1 LLRALDPAPP
11 IDHDQSEDVHLLGR
25 AAAGDRDA
33 FARLFDRHGSVT
45 LGLLTR
51 MLGERSSAE
60 EVLQETFLQVW
71 QQARRYEPRLARPR
85 AWILMIARSRALD
98 RLRSQSARE
107 RREDVVARWD
117 AASSGPV
124 GIRNLEQEERRRA
137 VAAALDALPAE
148 QRQAIELAFFGGLT
162 HSQIAER
169 LAAPLGTVKSRI
181 LLGMNKLRQSLASYS
196 SP

>member
-1 LLRALDPAPP
+1 MDPAPP
-11 IDHDQSEDVHLLGR
+11 IDHDQAEDLHLLGR

-33 FARLFDRHGSVT
+33 FARLFDRHGSVA

-51 MLGERSSAE
+51 MLGERASAE

-107 RREDVVARWD
+107 RREEVVARWET
-117 AASSGPV
+117 ASSGPV

-162 HSQIAER
+162 HTQIAER

-196 SP
+196 RP

>member
-1 LLRALDPAPP
+1 MLRALDPAPP
-11 IDHDQSEDVHLLGR
+11 IDHDQSEDLHLLGR

-33 FARLFDRHGSVT
+33 FARLFDRHGSVA

-107 RREDVVARWD
+107 RREEVVARWET
-117 AASSGPV
+117 ASSGPV

-162 HSQIAER
+162 HTQIAER
-169 LAAPLGTVKSRI
+169 LAVPLGTVKSRI

-196 SP
+196 